1 MSTSGTW
8 RELART
14 GRLGQFTIL
23 CLGVWL
29 HAADSFLAA
38 TTMPSAVQQIG
49 GVAFI
54 NWTIA
59 LYQLGGIVSGAC
71 SALAARRFGMR
82 DVILAAAGSYALG
95 CVASAL
101 APDIGVMLAGRVLQG
116 VGGGAMVAITYVA
129 TQSMFEE
136 RFWTRLMAVVSAIW
150 GASALCGPVIGGL
163 FATAGLWRGAFWAFG
178 GQAVLLAATAAIF
191 LRGLPR
197 TSSGPRRIPLRPL
210 AMLCAA
216 TLAIAMA
223 GVAPGDLLAAGLGVL
238 GLALLWLAARLDAGA
253 ATRLMPR
260 ELLRLRHPVGAGLLM
275 IVALAVGSSSFTSYG
290 PLLLEVLY
298 RATPLVAGSV
308 VAAGSVTWTVATL
321 LTANLSDSWD
331 RVLIRGGSV
340 MVLLACAG
348 FAAFVPRGPEAAIV
362 ACVLLQ
368 GAGFGMA
375 WPFMVRRI
383 VISAP
388 QGERDI
394 AASATSTMQRI
405 GYAVGASACGI
416 AANMAGL
423 REGATVPAAHAAAFW
438 VFAAF
443 VPVLALG
450 CAAAMLLTAGASLPL
465 ARAERPVLGAGEG

>member
-1 MSTSGTW
+1 MSTW

-38 TTMPSAVQQIG
+38 TTMPSAVEQIG

-54 NWTIA
+54 NWAIA

-82 DVILAAAGSYALG
+82 DVIIGAAFCYAVG

-101 APDIGVMLAGRVLQG
+101 APDIGIMLGGRVLQG

-129 TQSMFEE
+129 TQAMFPD

-150 GASALCGPVIGGL
+150 GVSALCGPLVGGL
-163 FATAGLWRGAFWAFG
+163 FATAGLWRGAFWAFA
-178 GQAVLLAATAAIF
+178 GQAGLLAATAAIF

-197 TSSGPRRIPLRPL
+197 TSVGPRTIPLRPL

-216 TLAIAMA
+216 TLAIATA
-223 GVAPGDLLAAGLGVL
+223 GVAPGDALPAALGALGLG
-238 GLALLWLAARLDAGA
+238 LLWLAARLDAQA
-253 ATRLMPR
+253 RARLMPR
-260 ELLRLRHPVGAGLLM
+260 ELLRVTHPVGAGLLM
-275 IVALAVGSSSFTSYG
+275 IVAMAVGSSSFTSYG

-298 RATPLVAGSV
+298 RATPLAAGSV

-321 LTANLSDSWD
+321 LIANVAERWD
-331 RVLIRGGSV
+331 RVLIRGGLA
-340 MVLLACAG
+340 MVLLSCVG
-348 FAAFVPRGPEAAIV
+348 FAAFVPRGPELAII

-368 GAGFGMA
+368 GAGFGIA
-375 WPFMVRRI
+375 WPFVVRRI

-388 QGERDI
+388 ADERDV

-405 GYAVGASACGI
+405 GYAVGASAAGI
-416 AANMAGL
+416 AANAAGL
-423 REGATVPAAHAAAFW
+423 REGASVAAAHAAAFW
-438 VFAAF
+438 VFASF

-450 CAAAMLLTAGASLPL
+450 LAAAVRLTSGAVAPVPHVAEEL
-465 ARAERPVLGAGEG
+465 RAFEAGEP